1 MTGKAQ
7 HPERRAT
14 EQRSTRS
21 TPDLQR
27 ENETEQA
34 DLARL
39 QRIVADPGAAG
50 LGDVQKLQGAYGN
63 RAVTTLLAGTP
74 QRASAIQARLT
85 VGPVGDHYEQEADRI
100 AEQALRAPVPA
111 VPGRPSSQPGAE
123 NAQRAAGTE
132 GQLQAQPLATTVTPL
147 VQRQEDEEEI
157 QTKPLVQRQE
167 EEEELQAKP
176 LLQRQEEEEELQAK
190 PLVQRQEDEEELQ
203 TKPLVQ
209 RQEEEEEL
217 QAK

>member
-34 DLARL
+34 DRARL

-100 AEQALRAPVPA
+100 AEQALRAPAPA
-111 VPGRPSSQPGAE
+111 APSRLDGQPGAAA
-123 NAQRAAGTE
+123 AQRAAGTE

-147 VQRQEDEEEI
+147 VQR
-157 QTKPLVQRQE
+157 
-167 EEEELQAKP
+167 
-176 LLQRQEEEEELQAK
+176 
-190 PLVQRQEDEEELQ
+190 
-203 TKPLVQ
+203 
-209 RQEEEEEL
+209 
-217 QAK
+217 